1 MVSRILKGLLGKM
14 KKIKEIK
21 ISGISLPLYAFFII
35 VIVSGLALGKLP
47 LNMVGITLLL
57 VALGHLLYYIGE
69 KLPIMNS
76 YLGGGSVFTLL
87 GATLL
92 SSFHLI
98 PSHVIVAVGKFMGGQ
113 FGFLDFY
120 IAALICGAILGMNRN
135 LLIKAST
142 KFIPVALISMI
153 VGFFAVGGMGMLLG
167 KGFSYSV
174 MYISMPMMSGGMGA
188 GITPL
193 SQIYADGLVHGNQAA
208 IFSQLAPAVT
218 FGNIVAIIGALS
230 ISKIFDKTKYNGHGT
245 LISATKE
252 ELEKPKIKL
261 DAQKIG
267 VGMLFAFSLLMV
279 GVLLNYFFPKIH
291 EYAFMI
297 IIVFI
302 LKATNTVPKS
312 LEESVVMF
320 NQVIMTNLTHAV
332 LAGIGLA
339 LIDLT
344 TLASAFT
351 WQFVVL
357 CLTSVIAMGIS
368 SWFLGMFLGLYPVET
383 AIGAGMIN
391 NSMGGTG
398 NIAVLSASDRM
409 EMIAFAQMANR
420 LCGAIVLIMGGIL
433 IRFFYH

>member
-1 MVSRILKGLLGKM
+1 MNKLKTM
-14 KKIKEIK
+14 T
-21 ISGISLPLYAFFII
+21 ISGISLPLYLFFMV
-35 VIVSGLALGKLP
+35 VIFSAIALDKLP
-47 LNMVGITLLL
+47 LNMVGITILL
-57 VALGHLLYYIGE
+57 VALGHLLYFIGE

-92 SSFHLI
+92 VSFHLV
-98 PSHVIVAVGKFMGGQ
+98 PTKVIDAVSDFMGGG

-120 IAALICGAILGMNRN
+120 IAALICGSILGMNRN
-135 LLIKAST
+135 LLVKAST
-142 KFIPVALISMI
+142 KFIPVALITMV
-153 VGFFAVGGMGMLLG
+153 VGFFSVGLVGMLLG
-167 KGFSYSV
+167 NGFADSV
-174 MYISMPMMSGGMGA
+174 MYVSLPMMSGGMGA

-193 SQIYADGLVHGNQAA
+193 SQIYADGLANGNQAA

-218 FGNIVAIIGALS
+218 FGNILAIIGALF
-230 ISKIFDKTKYNGHGT
+230 IAKAFAKTKYNGHGT
-245 LISATKE
+245 LINATKE
-252 ELEKPKIKL
+252 ELEKPKITL
-261 DAQKIG
+261 DAQQIG
-267 VGMLFAFSLLMV
+267 VGMLFSFSLLVV
-279 GVLLNYFFPKIH
+279 GAILSDFFPKIH

-297 IIVFI
+297 VIVFI
-302 LKATNTVPKS
+302 LKALNIVPKK
-312 LEESVVMF
+312 LEDSVVMF
-320 NQVIMTNLTHAV
+320 NNVVMTNLTHAV

-339 LIDLT
+339 LIDLS

-357 CLTSVIAMGIS
+357 CLTSVVSMGAA
-368 SWFLGMFLGLYPVET
+368 SWFFGMVLGMYPVET

-420 LCGAIVLIMGGIL
+420 LCGAIVLILGGIL
-433 IRFFYH
+433 IRFFYS

>member
-1 MVSRILKGLLGKM
+1 MV
-14 KKIKEIK
+14 
-21 ISGISLPLYAFFII
+21 
-35 VIVSGLALGKLP
+35 VIFSAIALDKLP
-47 LNMVGITLLL
+47 LNMVGITILL
-57 VALGHLLYYIGE
+57 VALGHLLYFIGE

-92 SSFHLI
+92 ASFHLV
-98 PSHVIVAVGKFMGGQ
+98 PTKVIDAVSDFMGGG

-120 IAALICGAILGMNRN
+120 IAALICGSILGMNRN
-135 LLIKAST
+135 LLVKAST
-142 KFIPVALISMI
+142 KFIPVALITMV
-153 VGFFAVGGMGMLLG
+153 VGFFSVGLVGMLLG
-167 KGFSYSV
+167 NGFADSV
-174 MYISMPMMSGGMGA
+174 MYVSLPMMSGGMGA

-193 SQIYADGLVHGNQAA
+193 SQIYADGLANGNQAA

-218 FGNIVAIIGALS
+218 FGNILAIIGALF
-230 ISKIFDKTKYNGHGT
+230 IAKAFAKTKYNGHGT
-245 LISATKE
+245 LINATKE
-252 ELEKPKIKL
+252 ELEKPKITL
-261 DAQKIG
+261 DAQQIG
-267 VGMLFAFSLLMV
+267 VGMLFSFSLLVV
-279 GVLLNYFFPKIH
+279 GAILSDFFPKIH

-297 IIVFI
+297 VIVFI
-302 LKATNTVPKS
+302 LKALNIVPKK
-312 LEESVVMF
+312 LEDSVVMF
-320 NQVIMTNLTHAV
+320 NNVVMTNLTHAV

-339 LIDLT
+339 LIDLS

-357 CLTSVIAMGIS
+357 CLTSVVSMGAA
-368 SWFLGMFLGLYPVET
+368 SWFFGMVLGMYPVET

-420 LCGAIVLIMGGIL
+420 LCGAIVLILGGIL
-433 IRFFYH
+433 IRFFYS

>member
-1 MVSRILKGLLGKM
+1 MNKLKTM
-14 KKIKEIK
+14 T
-21 ISGISLPLYAFFII
+21 ISGISLPLYLFFMV
-35 VIVSGLALGKLP
+35 VIFSAIALDKLP
-47 LNMVGITLLL
+47 LNMVGITILL
-57 VALGHLLYYIGE
+57 VALGHLLYFIGE

-92 SSFHLI
+92 ASFHLV
-98 PSHVIVAVGKFMGGQ
+98 PTKVIDAVSDFMGGG

-120 IAALICGAILGMNRN
+120 IAALICGSILGMNRN
-135 LLIKAST
+135 LLVKAST
-142 KFIPVALISMI
+142 KFIPVALITMV
-153 VGFFAVGGMGMLLG
+153 VGFFSVGLVGMLLG
-167 KGFSYSV
+167 NGFADSV
-174 MYISMPMMSGGMGA
+174 MYVSLPMMSGGMGA

-193 SQIYADGLVHGNQAA
+193 SQIYADGLANGNQAA

-218 FGNIVAIIGALS
+218 FGNILAIIGALF
-230 ISKIFDKTKYNGHGT
+230 IAKAFAKTKYNGHGT
-245 LISATKE
+245 LINATKE
-252 ELEKPKIKL
+252 ELEKPKITL
-261 DAQKIG
+261 DAQQIG
-267 VGMLFAFSLLMV
+267 VGMLFSFSLLVV
-279 GVLLNYFFPKIH
+279 GAILSDFFPKIH

-297 IIVFI
+297 VIVFI
-302 LKATNTVPKS
+302 LKALNIVPKK
-312 LEESVVMF
+312 LEDSVVMF
-320 NQVIMTNLTHAV
+320 NNVVMTNLTHAV

-339 LIDLT
+339 LIDLS

-357 CLTSVIAMGIS
+357 CLTSVVSMGAA
-368 SWFLGMFLGLYPVET
+368 SWFFGMVLGMYPVET

-420 LCGAIVLIMGGIL
+420 LCGAIVLILGGIL
-433 IRFFYH
+433 IRFFYS

>member
-1 MVSRILKGLLGKM
+1 MNKLKTM
-14 KKIKEIK
+14 T
-21 ISGISLPLYAFFII
+21 ISGISLPLYLFFMV
-35 VIVSGLALGKLP
+35 VIFSAIALDKLP
-47 LNMVGITLLL
+47 LNMVGITILL
-57 VALGHLLYYIGE
+57 VALGHLLYFIGE

-92 SSFHLI
+92 ASFHLV
-98 PSHVIVAVGKFMGGQ
+98 PTKVIDAVSDFMGGG

-120 IAALICGAILGMNRN
+120 IAALICGSILGMNRN
-135 LLIKAST
+135 LLVKAST
-142 KFIPVALISMI
+142 KFIPVALITMV
-153 VGFFAVGGMGMLLG
+153 VGFFSVGLVGMLLG
-167 KGFSYSV
+167 NGFADSV
-174 MYISMPMMSGGMGA
+174 MYVSLPMMSGGMGA

-193 SQIYADGLVHGNQAA
+193 SQIYADGLANGNQAA

-218 FGNIVAIIGALS
+218 FGNILAIIGALF
-230 ISKIFDKTKYNGHGT
+230 IAKAFAKTKYNGHGT
-245 LISATKE
+245 LINATKE
-252 ELEKPKIKL
+252 ELEKPKITL
-261 DAQKIG
+261 DAQQIG
-267 VGMLFAFSLLMV
+267 VGMLFSFSLLVV
-279 GVLLNYFFPKIH
+279 GAILSDFFPKIH

-297 IIVFI
+297 VIVFI
-302 LKATNTVPKS
+302 LKALNIVPKK
-312 LEESVVMF
+312 LEDSVVMF
-320 NQVIMTNLTHAV
+320 NNVVMTNLTHAV

-339 LIDLT
+339 LIDLS

-357 CLTSVIAMGIS
+357 CLTSVVSMGAA
-368 SWFLGMFLGLYPVET
+368 SWFFGLVLGMYPVET

-420 LCGAIVLIMGGIL
+420 LCGAIVLILGGIL
-433 IRFFYH
+433 IRFFYS

>member
-1 MVSRILKGLLGKM
+1 MNKLKTM
-14 KKIKEIK
+14 T
-21 ISGISLPLYAFFII
+21 ISGISLPLYLFFMV
-35 VIVSGLALGKLP
+35 VIFSAIALDKLP
-47 LNMVGITLLL
+47 LNMVGITILL
-57 VALGHLLYYIGE
+57 VALGHLLYFIGE

-92 SSFHLI
+92 ASFHLV
-98 PSHVIVAVGKFMGGQ
+98 PTKVIDAVSDFMGGG

-120 IAALICGAILGMNRN
+120 IAALICGSILGMNRN
-135 LLIKAST
+135 LLVKAST
-142 KFIPVALISMI
+142 KFIPVALITMV
-153 VGFFAVGGMGMLLG
+153 VGFFSVGLVGMLLG
-167 KGFSYSV
+167 NGFADSV
-174 MYISMPMMSGGMGA
+174 MYVSLPMMSGGMGA

-193 SQIYADGLVHGNQAA
+193 SQIYADGLANGNQAA

-218 FGNIVAIIGALS
+218 FGNILAIIGALF
-230 ISKIFDKTKYNGHGT
+230 IAKAFAKTKYNGHGT
-245 LISATKE
+245 LINATKE
-252 ELEKPKIKL
+252 ELEKPKITL
-261 DAQKIG
+261 DAQQIG
-267 VGMLFAFSLLMV
+267 VGMLFSFSLLVV
-279 GVLLNYFFPKIH
+279 GAILSDFFPKIH

-297 IIVFI
+297 VIVFI
-302 LKATNTVPKS
+302 LKALNIVPKK
-312 LEESVVMF
+312 LEDSVVM
-320 NQVIMTNLTHAV
+320 

-339 LIDLT
+339 LIDLS

-357 CLTSVIAMGIS
+357 CLTSVVSMGAA
-368 SWFLGMFLGLYPVET
+368 SWFFGMVLGMYPVET

-420 LCGAIVLIMGGIL
+420 LCGAIVLILGGIL
-433 IRFFYH
+433 IRFFYS

>member
-1 MVSRILKGLLGKM
+1 MNKLKTM
-14 KKIKEIK
+14 T
-21 ISGISLPLYAFFII
+21 ISGISLPLYLFFMV
-35 VIVSGLALGKLP
+35 VIFSAIALDKLP
-47 LNMVGITLLL
+47 LNMVGITILL
-57 VALGHLLYYIGE
+57 VALGHLLYFIGE

-92 SSFHLI
+92 ASFHLV
-98 PSHVIVAVGKFMGGQ
+98 PTKVIDAVSDFMGGG

-120 IAALICGAILGMNRN
+120 IAALICGSILGMNRN
-135 LLIKAST
+135 LLVKAST
-142 KFIPVALISMI
+142 KFIPVALITMV
-153 VGFFAVGGMGMLLG
+153 VGFFSVGLVGMLLG
-167 KGFSYSV
+167 NGFADSV
-174 MYISMPMMSGGMGA
+174 MYVSLPMMSGGMGA

-193 SQIYADGLVHGNQAA
+193 SQIYADGLANGNQAA

-218 FGNIVAIIGALS
+218 FGNILAIIGALF
-230 ISKIFDKTKYNGHGT
+230 IAKAFAKTKYNGHGT
-245 LISATKE
+245 LINATKE
-252 ELEKPKIKL
+252 ELEKPKITL
-261 DAQKIG
+261 DAQQIG
-267 VGMLFAFSLLMV
+267 VGMLFSFSLLVV
-279 GVLLNYFFPKIH
+279 GAILSDFFPKIH

-297 IIVFI
+297 VIVFI
-302 LKATNTVPKS
+302 LKALNIVPKK
-312 LEESVVMF
+312 LEDSVVMF
-320 NQVIMTNLTHAV
+320 NNVVMTNLTHAV

-339 LIDLT
+339 LIDLS

-357 CLTSVIAMGIS
+357 CLTSVVSMGAA
-368 SWFLGMFLGLYPVET
+368 SWFFGMVLGMYPIET

-420 LCGAIVLIMGGIL
+420 LCGAIVLILGGIL
-433 IRFFYH
+433 IRFFYS

>member
-1 MVSRILKGLLGKM
+1 MNKLKTM
-14 KKIKEIK
+14 T
-21 ISGISLPLYAFFII
+21 ISGISLPLYLFFMVVIFSAIAFD
-35 VIVSGLALGKLP
+35 KLP
-47 LNMVGITLLL
+47 LNMVGITILL
-57 VALGHLLYYIGE
+57 VALGHLLYFIGE

-92 SSFHLI
+92 ASFHLV
-98 PSHVIVAVGKFMGGQ
+98 PTKVIDAVSDFMGGG

-120 IAALICGAILGMNRN
+120 IAALICGSILGMNRN
-135 LLIKAST
+135 LLVKAST
-142 KFIPVALISMI
+142 KFIPVALITMV
-153 VGFFAVGGMGMLLG
+153 VGFFSVGLVGMLLG
-167 KGFSYSV
+167 NGFADSV
-174 MYISMPMMSGGMGA
+174 MYVSLPMMSGGMGA

-193 SQIYADGLVHGNQAA
+193 SQIYADGLANGNQAA

-218 FGNIVAIIGALS
+218 FGNILAIIGALF
-230 ISKIFDKTKYNGHGT
+230 IAKAFAKTKYNGHGT
-245 LISATKE
+245 LINATKE
-252 ELEKPKIKL
+252 ELEKPKITL
-261 DAQKIG
+261 DAQQIG
-267 VGMLFAFSLLMV
+267 VGMLFSFSLLVV
-279 GVLLNYFFPKIH
+279 GAILSDFFPKIH

-297 IIVFI
+297 VIVFI
-302 LKATNTVPKS
+302 LKALNIVPKK
-312 LEESVVMF
+312 LEDSVVMF
-320 NQVIMTNLTHAV
+320 NNVVMTNLTHAV

-339 LIDLT
+339 LIDLS

-357 CLTSVIAMGIS
+357 CLTSVVSMGAA
-368 SWFLGMFLGLYPVET
+368 SWFFGMVLGMYPVET

-420 LCGAIVLIMGGIL
+420 LCGAIVLILGGIL
-433 IRFFYH
+433 IRFFYS

>member
-1 MVSRILKGLLGKM
+1 MNKLKTM
-14 KKIKEIK
+14 T
-21 ISGISLPLYAFFII
+21 ISGISLPLYLFFMV
-35 VIVSGLALGKLP
+35 VIFSAIALDKLP
-47 LNMVGITLLL
+47 LNMVGITILL
-57 VALGHLLYYIGE
+57 VALGHLLYFIGE

-92 SSFHLI
+92 ASFHLV
-98 PSHVIVAVGKFMGGQ
+98 PTKVIDAVSDFMGGG

-120 IAALICGAILGMNRN
+120 IAALICGSILGMNRN
-135 LLIKAST
+135 LLVKAST
-142 KFIPVALISMI
+142 KLIPVALITMV
-153 VGFFAVGGMGMLLG
+153 VGFFSVGLVGMLLG
-167 KGFSYSV
+167 NGFADSV
-174 MYISMPMMSGGMGA
+174 MYVSLPMMSGGMGA

-193 SQIYADGLVHGNQAA
+193 SQIYADGLANGNQAA

-218 FGNIVAIIGALS
+218 FGNILAIIGALF
-230 ISKIFDKTKYNGHGT
+230 IAKAFAKTKYNGHGT
-245 LISATKE
+245 LINATKE
-252 ELEKPKIKL
+252 ELEKPKITL
-261 DAQKIG
+261 DAQQIG
-267 VGMLFAFSLLMV
+267 VGMLFSFSLLVV
-279 GVLLNYFFPKIH
+279 GAILSDFFPKIH

-297 IIVFI
+297 VIVFI
-302 LKATNTVPKS
+302 LKALNIVPKK
-312 LEESVVMF
+312 LEDSVVMF
-320 NQVIMTNLTHAV
+320 NNVVMTNLTHAV

-339 LIDLT
+339 LIDLS

-357 CLTSVIAMGIS
+357 CLTSVVSMGAA
-368 SWFLGMFLGLYPVET
+368 SWFFGMVLGMYPVET

-420 LCGAIVLIMGGIL
+420 LCGAIVLILGGIL
-433 IRFFYH
+433 IRFFYS

>member
-1 MVSRILKGLLGKM
+1 MNKLKTM
-14 KKIKEIK
+14 M
-21 ISGISLPLYAFFII
+21 ISGISLPLYLFFMV
-35 VIVSGLALGKLP
+35 VIFSAIALDKLP
-47 LNMVGITLLL
+47 LNMVGITILL
-57 VALGHLLYYIGE
+57 VALGHLLYFIGE

-92 SSFHLI
+92 ASFHLV
-98 PSHVIVAVGKFMGGQ
+98 PTKVIDAVSDFMGGG

-120 IAALICGAILGMNRN
+120 IAALICGSILGMNRN
-135 LLIKAST
+135 LLVKAST
-142 KFIPVALISMI
+142 KFIPVALITMVI
-153 VGFFAVGGMGMLLG
+153 GFFSVGLVGMLLG
-167 KGFSYSV
+167 NGFADSV
-174 MYISMPMMSGGMGA
+174 MYVSLPMMSGGMGA

-193 SQIYADGLVHGNQAA
+193 SQIYADGLANGNQAA

-218 FGNIVAIIGALS
+218 FGNILAIIGALF
-230 ISKIFDKTKYNGHGT
+230 IAKAFAKTKYNGHGT
-245 LISATKE
+245 LINATKE
-252 ELEKPKIKL
+252 ELEKPKITL
-261 DAQKIG
+261 DAQQIG
-267 VGMLFAFSLLMV
+267 VGMLFSFSLLVV
-279 GVLLNYFFPKIH
+279 GAILSDFFPKIH

-297 IIVFI
+297 VIVFI
-302 LKATNTVPKS
+302 LKALNIVPKK
-312 LEESVVMF
+312 LEDSVVMF
-320 NQVIMTNLTHAV
+320 NNVVMTNLTHAV

-339 LIDLT
+339 LIDLS

-357 CLTSVIAMGIS
+357 CLTSVVSMGAA
-368 SWFLGMFLGLYPVET
+368 SWFFGMVLGMYPVET

-420 LCGAIVLIMGGIL
+420 LCGAIVLILGGIL
-433 IRFFYH
+433 IHFFYS

>member
-1 MVSRILKGLLGKM
+1 MNKLKTM
-14 KKIKEIK
+14 M
-21 ISGISLPLYAFFII
+21 ISGISLPLYLFFMV
-35 VIVSGLALGKLP
+35 VIFSAIALDKLP
-47 LNMVGITLLL
+47 LNMVGITILL
-57 VALGHLLYYIGE
+57 VALGHLLYFIGE

-92 SSFHLI
+92 ASFHLV
-98 PSHVIVAVGKFMGGQ
+98 PTKVIDAVSDFMGGG

-120 IAALICGAILGMNRN
+120 IAALICGSILGMNRN
-135 LLIKAST
+135 LLVKAST
-142 KFIPVALISMI
+142 KFIPVALITMVI
-153 VGFFAVGGMGMLLG
+153 GFFSVGLVGMLLG
-167 KGFSYSV
+167 NGFADSV
-174 MYISMPMMSGGMGA
+174 MYVSLPMMSGGMGA

-193 SQIYADGLVHGNQAA
+193 SQIYADGLANGNQAA

-218 FGNIVAIIGALS
+218 FGNILAIIGALF
-230 ISKIFDKTKYNGHGT
+230 IAKAFAKTKYNGHGT
-245 LISATKE
+245 LINATKE
-252 ELEKPKIKL
+252 ELEKPKITL
-261 DAQKIG
+261 DAQQIG
-267 VGMLFAFSLLMV
+267 VGMLFSFSLLVV
-279 GVLLNYFFPKIH
+279 GAILSDFFPKIH

-297 IIVFI
+297 VIVFI
-302 LKATNTVPKS
+302 LKALNIVPKK
-312 LEESVVMF
+312 LEDSVVMF
-320 NQVIMTNLTHAV
+320 NNVVMTNLTHAV

-339 LIDLT
+339 LIDLS

-357 CLTSVIAMGIS
+357 CLTSVVSMGAA
-368 SWFLGMFLGLYPVET
+368 SWFFGMVLGMYPVET

-420 LCGAIVLIMGGIL
+420 LCGAIVLILGGIL
-433 IRFFYH
+433 IRFFYS

>member
-1 MVSRILKGLLGKM
+1 MNKLKTM
-14 KKIKEIK
+14 T
-21 ISGISLPLYAFFII
+21 ISGISLPLYLFFMV
-35 VIVSGLALGKLP
+35 VIFSAIALDKLP
-47 LNMVGITLLL
+47 LNMVGITILL
-57 VALGHLLYYIGE
+57 VALGHLLYFIGE

-92 SSFHLI
+92 ASFHLV
-98 PSHVIVAVGKFMGGQ
+98 PTKVIDAVSDFMGGG

-120 IAALICGAILGMNRN
+120 IAALICGSILGMNRN
-135 LLIKAST
+135 LLVKAST
-142 KFIPVALISMI
+142 KFIPVALITMV
-153 VGFFAVGGMGMLLG
+153 VGFFSVGLVGMLLG
-167 KGFSYSV
+167 NGFADSV
-174 MYISMPMMSGGMGA
+174 MYVSLPMMSGGMGA

-193 SQIYADGLVHGNQAA
+193 SQIYADGLANGNQAA

-218 FGNIVAIIGALS
+218 FGNILAIIGALF
-230 ISKIFDKTKYNGHGT
+230 IAKAFAKTKYNGHGT
-245 LISATKE
+245 LINATKE
-252 ELEKPKIKL
+252 ELEKPKITL
-261 DAQKIG
+261 DVQQIG
-267 VGMLFAFSLLMV
+267 VGMLFSFSLLVV
-279 GVLLNYFFPKIH
+279 GAILSDFFPKIH

-297 IIVFI
+297 VIVFI
-302 LKATNTVPKS
+302 LKALNIVPKK
-312 LEESVVMF
+312 LEDSVVMF
-320 NQVIMTNLTHAV
+320 NNVVMTNLTHAV

-339 LIDLT
+339 LIDLS

-357 CLTSVIAMGIS
+357 CLTSVVSMGAA
-368 SWFLGMFLGLYPVET
+368 SWFFGMVLGMYPVET

-420 LCGAIVLIMGGIL
+420 LCGAIVLILGGIL
-433 IRFFYH
+433 IRFFYS

>member
-1 MVSRILKGLLGKM
+1 MNKLKTM
-14 KKIKEIK
+14 T
-21 ISGISLPLYAFFII
+21 ISGISLPLYLFFMV
-35 VIVSGLALGKLP
+35 VIFSAIALDKLP
-47 LNMVGITLLL
+47 LNMVGITILL
-57 VALGHLLYYIGE
+57 VALGHLLYFIGE

-92 SSFHLI
+92 ASFHLV
-98 PSHVIVAVGKFMGGQ
+98 PTKVIDAVSDFMGGG

-120 IAALICGAILGMNRN
+120 IAALICGSILGMNRN
-135 LLIKAST
+135 LLVKAST
-142 KFIPVALISMI
+142 KFIPVALITMV
-153 VGFFAVGGMGMLLG
+153 VGFFSVGLVGMLLDN
-167 KGFSYSV
+167 GFADSV
-174 MYISMPMMSGGMGA
+174 MYVSLPMMSGGMGA

-193 SQIYADGLVHGNQAA
+193 SQIYADGLANGNQAA

-218 FGNIVAIIGALS
+218 FGNILAIIGALF
-230 ISKIFDKTKYNGHGT
+230 IAKAFAKTKYNGHGT
-245 LISATKE
+245 LINATKE
-252 ELEKPKIKL
+252 ELEKPKITL
-261 DAQKIG
+261 DAQQIG
-267 VGMLFAFSLLMV
+267 VGMLFSFSLLVV
-279 GVLLNYFFPKIH
+279 GAILSDFFPKIH

-297 IIVFI
+297 VIVFI
-302 LKATNTVPKS
+302 LKALNIVPKK
-312 LEESVVMF
+312 LEDSVVMF
-320 NQVIMTNLTHAV
+320 NNVVMTNLTHAV

-339 LIDLT
+339 LIDLS

-357 CLTSVIAMGIS
+357 CLTSVVSMGAA
-368 SWFLGMFLGLYPVET
+368 SWFFGMVLGMYPVET

-420 LCGAIVLIMGGIL
+420 LCGAIVLILGGIL
-433 IRFFYH
+433 IRFFYS

>member
-1 MVSRILKGLLGKM
+1 MNKLKTM
-14 KKIKEIK
+14 T
-21 ISGISLPLYAFFII
+21 ISGISLPLYLFFMV
-35 VIVSGLALGKLP
+35 VIFSAIALDKLP
-47 LNMVGITLLL
+47 LNMVGITILL
-57 VALGHLLYYIGE
+57 VALGHLLYFIGE

-92 SSFHLI
+92 ASFHLV
-98 PSHVIVAVGKFMGGQ
+98 PTKVIDAVSDFMGSG

-120 IAALICGAILGMNRN
+120 IAALICGSILGMNRN
-135 LLIKAST
+135 LLVKAST
-142 KFIPVALISMI
+142 KFIPVALITMV
-153 VGFFAVGGMGMLLG
+153 VGFFSVGLVGMLLG
-167 KGFSYSV
+167 NGFADSV
-174 MYISMPMMSGGMGA
+174 MYVSLPMMSGGMGA

-193 SQIYADGLVHGNQAA
+193 SQIYADGLANGNQAA

-218 FGNIVAIIGALS
+218 FGNILAIIGALF
-230 ISKIFDKTKYNGHGT
+230 IAKAFAKTKYNGHGT
-245 LISATKE
+245 LINATKE
-252 ELEKPKIKL
+252 ELEKPKITL
-261 DAQKIG
+261 DVQQIG
-267 VGMLFAFSLLMV
+267 VGMLFSFSLLVV
-279 GVLLNYFFPKIH
+279 GAILSDFFPKIH

-297 IIVFI
+297 VIVFI
-302 LKATNTVPKS
+302 LKALNIVPKK
-312 LEESVVMF
+312 LEDSVVMF
-320 NQVIMTNLTHAV
+320 NNVVMTNLTHAV

-339 LIDLT
+339 LIDLS

-357 CLTSVIAMGIS
+357 CLTSVVSMGAA
-368 SWFLGMFLGLYPVET
+368 SWFFGMVLGMYPVET

-420 LCGAIVLIMGGIL
+420 LCGAIVLILGGIL
-433 IRFFYH
+433 IRFFYS

>member
-1 MVSRILKGLLGKM
+1 MNKLKTM
-14 KKIKEIK
+14 T
-21 ISGISLPLYAFFII
+21 ISGISLPLYLFFMV
-35 VIVSGLALGKLP
+35 VIFSAIALDKLP
-47 LNMVGITLLL
+47 LNMVGITILL
-57 VALGHLLYYIGE
+57 VALGHLLYFIGE

-92 SSFHLI
+92 ASFHLV
-98 PSHVIVAVGKFMGGQ
+98 PTKVIDAVSDFMGGG

-120 IAALICGAILGMNRN
+120 IAALICGSILGMNRN
-135 LLIKAST
+135 LLVKAST
-142 KFIPVALISMI
+142 KFIPVALITMV
-153 VGFFAVGGMGMLLG
+153 VGFFSVGLVGMLLG
-167 KGFSYSV
+167 NGFADSV
-174 MYISMPMMSGGMGA
+174 MYVSLPMMSGGMGA

-193 SQIYADGLVHGNQAA
+193 SQIYADGLANGNQAA

-218 FGNIVAIIGALS
+218 FGNILAIIGALF
-230 ISKIFDKTKYNGHGT
+230 IAKAFAKTKYNGHGT
-245 LISATKE
+245 LITATKE
-252 ELEKPKIKL
+252 ELEKPKITL
-261 DAQKIG
+261 DAQQIG
-267 VGMLFAFSLLMV
+267 VGMLFSFSLLVV
-279 GVLLNYFFPKIH
+279 GAILSDFFPKIH

-297 IIVFI
+297 VIVFI
-302 LKATNTVPKS
+302 LKALNIVPKK
-312 LEESVVMF
+312 LEDSVVMF
-320 NQVIMTNLTHAV
+320 NNVVMTNLTHAV

-339 LIDLT
+339 LIDLS

-357 CLTSVIAMGIS
+357 CLTSVVSMGAA
-368 SWFLGMFLGLYPVET
+368 SWFFGMVLGMYPVET

-420 LCGAIVLIMGGIL
+420 LCGAIVLILGGIL
-433 IRFFYH
+433 IRFFYS

>member
-1 MVSRILKGLLGKM
+1 MNKLKTM
-14 KKIKEIK
+14 T
-21 ISGISLPLYAFFII
+21 ISGISLPLYLFFMV
-35 VIVSGLALGKLP
+35 VIFSAIALDKLP
-47 LNMVGITLLL
+47 LNMVGITILL
-57 VALGHLLYYIGE
+57 VALGHLLYFIGE

-92 SSFHLI
+92 ASFHLV
-98 PSHVIVAVGKFMGGQ
+98 PSKVIDAVSDFMGGG

-120 IAALICGAILGMNRN
+120 IAALICGSILGMNRN
-135 LLIKAST
+135 LLVKAST
-142 KFIPVALISMI
+142 KFIPVALITMV
-153 VGFFAVGGMGMLLG
+153 VGFFSVGLVGMLLG
-167 KGFSYSV
+167 NGFADSV
-174 MYISMPMMSGGMGA
+174 MYVSLPMMSGGMGA

-193 SQIYADGLVHGNQAA
+193 SQIYADGLANGNQAA

-218 FGNIVAIIGALS
+218 FGNILAIIGALF
-230 ISKIFDKTKYNGHGT
+230 IAKAFAKTKYNGHGT
-245 LISATKE
+245 LINATKE
-252 ELEKPKIKL
+252 ELEKPKITL
-261 DAQKIG
+261 DAQQIG
-267 VGMLFAFSLLMV
+267 VGMLFSFSLLVV
-279 GVLLNYFFPKIH
+279 GAILSDFFPKIH

-297 IIVFI
+297 VIVFI
-302 LKATNTVPKS
+302 LKALNIVPKK
-312 LEESVVMF
+312 LEDSVVMF
-320 NQVIMTNLTHAV
+320 NNVVMTNLTHAV

-339 LIDLT
+339 LIDLS

-357 CLTSVIAMGIS
+357 CLTSVVSMGAA
-368 SWFLGMFLGLYPVET
+368 SWFFGMVLGMYPVET

-420 LCGAIVLIMGGIL
+420 LCGAIVLILGGIL
-433 IRFFYH
+433 IRFFYS

>member
-1 MVSRILKGLLGKM
+1 MNKLKTM
-14 KKIKEIK
+14 T
-21 ISGISLPLYAFFII
+21 ISGISLPLYLFFMV
-35 VIVSGLALGKLP
+35 VIFSAIALDKLP
-47 LNMVGITLLL
+47 LNMVGITILL
-57 VALGHLLYYIGE
+57 VALGHLLYFIGE

-92 SSFHLI
+92 ASFHLV
-98 PSHVIVAVGKFMGGQ
+98 PTKVIDAVSDFMGGG

-120 IAALICGAILGMNRN
+120 IAALICGSILGMNRN
-135 LLIKAST
+135 LLVKAST
-142 KFIPVALISMI
+142 KFIPVALITMV
-153 VGFFAVGGMGMLLG
+153 VGFFSVGLVGMLLG
-167 KGFSYSV
+167 NGFADSV
-174 MYISMPMMSGGMGA
+174 MYVSLPMMSGGMGA

-193 SQIYADGLVHGNQAA
+193 SQIYADGLANGNQAA

-218 FGNIVAIIGALS
+218 FGNILAIIGALF
-230 ISKIFDKTKYNGHGT
+230 IAKAFAKTKYNGHGT
-245 LISATKE
+245 LINATKE
-252 ELEKPKIKL
+252 ELEKPKITL
-261 DAQKIG
+261 DAQQIG
-267 VGMLFAFSLLMV
+267 VGMLFSFSLLVV
-279 GVLLNYFFPKIH
+279 GAILSDFFPKIH

-297 IIVFI
+297 VIVFI
-302 LKATNTVPKS
+302 LKALNIVPKK
-312 LEESVVMF
+312 LEGSVVMF
-320 NQVIMTNLTHAV
+320 NNVVMTNLTHAV

-339 LIDLT
+339 LIDLS

-357 CLTSVIAMGIS
+357 CLTSVVSMGAA
-368 SWFLGMFLGLYPVET
+368 SWFFGMVLGMYPVET

-420 LCGAIVLIMGGIL
+420 LCGAIVLILGGIL
-433 IRFFYH
+433 IRFFYS

>member
-1 MVSRILKGLLGKM
+1 MNKLKTM
-14 KKIKEIK
+14 T
-21 ISGISLPLYAFFII
+21 ISGISLPLYLFFMV
-35 VIVSGLALGKLP
+35 VIFSAIALDKLP
-47 LNMVGITLLL
+47 LNMVGITILL
-57 VALGHLLYYIGE
+57 VALGHLLYFIGE

-92 SSFHLI
+92 ASFHLV
-98 PSHVIVAVGKFMGGQ
+98 PTKVIDAVSDFMGGG

-120 IAALICGAILGMNRN
+120 IAALICCSILGMNRN
-135 LLIKAST
+135 LLVKAST
-142 KFIPVALISMI
+142 KFIPVALITMV
-153 VGFFAVGGMGMLLG
+153 VGFFSVGLVGMLLG
-167 KGFSYSV
+167 NGFADSV
-174 MYISMPMMSGGMGA
+174 MYVSLPMMSGGMGA

-193 SQIYADGLVHGNQAA
+193 SQIYADGLANGNQAA

-218 FGNIVAIIGALS
+218 FGNILAIIGALF
-230 ISKIFDKTKYNGHGT
+230 IAKAFAKTKYNGHGT
-245 LISATKE
+245 LINATKE
-252 ELEKPKIKL
+252 ELEKPKITL
-261 DAQKIG
+261 DAQQIG
-267 VGMLFAFSLLMV
+267 VGMLFSFSLLVV
-279 GVLLNYFFPKIH
+279 GAILSDFFPKIH

-297 IIVFI
+297 VIVFI
-302 LKATNTVPKS
+302 LKALNIVPKK
-312 LEESVVMF
+312 LEDSVVMF
-320 NQVIMTNLTHAV
+320 NNVVMTNLTHAV

-339 LIDLT
+339 LIDLS

-357 CLTSVIAMGIS
+357 CLTSVVSMGAA
-368 SWFLGMFLGLYPVET
+368 SWFFGMVLGMYPVET

-420 LCGAIVLIMGGIL
+420 LCGAIVLILGGIL
-433 IRFFYH
+433 IRFFYS

>member
-1 MVSRILKGLLGKM
+1 MNKLKTM
-14 KKIKEIK
+14 T
-21 ISGISLPLYAFFII
+21 ISGISLPLYLFFMV
-35 VIVSGLALGKLP
+35 VIFSAIALDKLP
-47 LNMVGITLLL
+47 LNMVGITILL
-57 VALGHLLYYIGE
+57 VALGHLLYFIGE

-92 SSFHLI
+92 ASFHLV
-98 PSHVIVAVGKFMGGQ
+98 PTKVIDAVSDFMGGG

-120 IAALICGAILGMNRN
+120 IAALICGSILGMNRN
-135 LLIKAST
+135 LLVKAST
-142 KFIPVALISMI
+142 KFIPVALITMV
-153 VGFFAVGGMGMLLG
+153 VGFFSVGLVGMLLG
-167 KGFSYSV
+167 NGFADSV
-174 MYISMPMMSGGMGA
+174 MYVSLPMMSGGMGA

-193 SQIYADGLVHGNQAA
+193 SQIYADGLANGNQAA

-218 FGNIVAIIGALS
+218 FGNILAIIGALF
-230 ISKIFDKTKYNGHGT
+230 IAKGFAKTKYNGHGT
-245 LISATKE
+245 LINATKE
-252 ELEKPKIKL
+252 ELEKPKITL
-261 DAQKIG
+261 DAQQIG
-267 VGMLFAFSLLMV
+267 VGMLFSFSLLVV
-279 GVLLNYFFPKIH
+279 GAILSDFFPKIH

-297 IIVFI
+297 VIVFI
-302 LKATNTVPKS
+302 LKALNIVPKK
-312 LEESVVMF
+312 LEDSVVMF
-320 NQVIMTNLTHAV
+320 NNVVMTNLTHAV

-339 LIDLT
+339 LIDLS

-357 CLTSVIAMGIS
+357 CLTSVVSMGAA
-368 SWFLGMFLGLYPVET
+368 SWFFGMVLGMYPVET

-420 LCGAIVLIMGGIL
+420 LCGAIVLILGGIL
-433 IRFFYH
+433 IRFFYS

>member
-1 MVSRILKGLLGKM
+1 MNKLKTM
-14 KKIKEIK
+14 T
-21 ISGISLPLYAFFII
+21 ISGISLPLYLFFMV
-35 VIVSGLALGKLP
+35 VIFSAIALDKLP
-47 LNMVGITLLL
+47 LNMVGITILL
-57 VALGHLLYYIGE
+57 VALGHLLYFIGE

-92 SSFHLI
+92 ASFHLV
-98 PSHVIVAVGKFMGGQ
+98 PTKVIDAVSDFMGGG

-120 IAALICGAILGMNRN
+120 IAALICGSILGMNRN
-135 LLIKAST
+135 LLVKAST
-142 KFIPVALISMI
+142 KFIPVALITMV
-153 VGFFAVGGMGMLLG
+153 VGFFSVGLVGMLLG
-167 KGFSYSV
+167 NGFADSV
-174 MYISMPMMSGGMGA
+174 MYVSLPMMSGGMGA

-193 SQIYADGLVHGNQAA
+193 SQIYADGLANGNQAA

-218 FGNIVAIIGALS
+218 FGNILAIIGALF
-230 ISKIFDKTKYNGHGT
+230 IAKAFAKTKYNGHGT
-245 LISATKE
+245 LINATKE
-252 ELEKPKIKL
+252 ELEKPKITL
-261 DAQKIG
+261 DAQQIG
-267 VGMLFAFSLLMV
+267 VGMLFSFSLLVV
-279 GVLLNYFFPKIH
+279 GAILSDFFPKIH

-297 IIVFI
+297 VIVFI
-302 LKATNTVPKS
+302 LKALNIVPKK
-312 LEESVVMF
+312 LEDSVVMF
-320 NQVIMTNLTHAV
+320 NNVVMTNLTHAV

-339 LIDLT
+339 LIDLS

-357 CLTSVIAMGIS
+357 CLTSVVSMGAA
-368 SWFLGMFLGLYPVET
+368 SWFFGMVLGLYPVET

-420 LCGAIVLIMGGIL
+420 LCGAIVLILGGIL
-433 IRFFYH
+433 IRFFYS

>member
-1 MVSRILKGLLGKM
+1 MNKLKTM
-14 KKIKEIK
+14 T
-21 ISGISLPLYAFFII
+21 ISGISLPLYLFFMV
-35 VIVSGLALGKLP
+35 VIFSAISLDKLP
-47 LNMVGITLLL
+47 LNMVGITILL
-57 VALGHLLYYIGE
+57 VALGHLLYFIGE

-92 SSFHLI
+92 ASFHLV
-98 PSHVIVAVGKFMGGQ
+98 PTKVIDAVSDFMGGG

-120 IAALICGAILGMNRN
+120 IAALICGSILGMNRN
-135 LLIKAST
+135 LLVKAST
-142 KFIPVALISMI
+142 KFIPVALITMV
-153 VGFFAVGGMGMLLG
+153 VGFFSVGLVGMLLG
-167 KGFSYSV
+167 NGFADSV
-174 MYISMPMMSGGMGA
+174 MYVSLPMMSGGMGA

-193 SQIYADGLVHGNQAA
+193 SQIYADGLANGNQAA

-218 FGNIVAIIGALS
+218 FGNILAIIGALF
-230 ISKIFDKTKYNGHGT
+230 IAKAFAKTKYNGHGT
-245 LISATKE
+245 LINATKE
-252 ELEKPKIKL
+252 ELEKPKITL
-261 DAQKIG
+261 DAQQIG
-267 VGMLFAFSLLMV
+267 VGMLFSFSLLVV
-279 GVLLNYFFPKIH
+279 GAILSDFFPKIH

-297 IIVFI
+297 VIVFI
-302 LKATNTVPKS
+302 LKALNIVPKK
-312 LEESVVMF
+312 LEDSVVMF
-320 NQVIMTNLTHAV
+320 NNVVMTNLTHAV

-339 LIDLT
+339 LIDLS

-357 CLTSVIAMGIS
+357 CLTSVVSMGAA
-368 SWFLGMFLGLYPVET
+368 SWFFGMVLGMYPVET

-420 LCGAIVLIMGGIL
+420 LCGAIVLILGGIL
-433 IRFFYH
+433 IRFFYS

>member
-1 MVSRILKGLLGKM
+1 MNKLKTM
-14 KKIKEIK
+14 T
-21 ISGISLPLYAFFII
+21 ISGISLPLYLFFMV
-35 VIVSGLALGKLP
+35 VIFSAIALDKLP
-47 LNMVGITLLL
+47 LNMVGITILL
-57 VALGHLLYYIGE
+57 VALGHLLYFIGE

-92 SSFHLI
+92 ASFHLV
-98 PSHVIVAVGKFMGGQ
+98 PTKVIDAVSDFMGGG

-120 IAALICGAILGMNRN
+120 IAALICGSILGMNRN
-135 LLIKAST
+135 LLVKAST
-142 KFIPVALISMI
+142 KFIPVALITMV
-153 VGFFAVGGMGMLLG
+153 VGFFSVGLVGMLLG
-167 KGFSYSV
+167 SGFADSV
-174 MYISMPMMSGGMGA
+174 MYVSLPMMSGGMGA

-193 SQIYADGLVHGNQAA
+193 SQIYADGLANGNQAA

-218 FGNIVAIIGALS
+218 FGNILAIIGALF
-230 ISKIFDKTKYNGHGT
+230 IAKAFAKTKYNGHGT
-245 LISATKE
+245 LINATKE
-252 ELEKPKIKL
+252 ELEKPKITL
-261 DAQKIG
+261 DAQQIG
-267 VGMLFAFSLLMV
+267 VGMLFSFSLLVV
-279 GVLLNYFFPKIH
+279 GAILSDFFPKIH

-297 IIVFI
+297 VIVFI
-302 LKATNTVPKS
+302 LKALNIVPKK
-312 LEESVVMF
+312 LEDSVVMF
-320 NQVIMTNLTHAV
+320 NNVVMTNLTHAV

-339 LIDLT
+339 LIDLS

-357 CLTSVIAMGIS
+357 CLTSVVSMGAA
-368 SWFLGMFLGLYPVET
+368 SWFFGMVLGMYPVET

-420 LCGAIVLIMGGIL
+420 LCGAIVLILGGIL
-433 IRFFYH
+433 IRFFYS

>member
-1 MVSRILKGLLGKM
+1 MNKLKTM
-14 KKIKEIK
+14 T
-21 ISGISLPLYAFFII
+21 ISGISLPLYLFFMV
-35 VIVSGLALGKLP
+35 VIFSAIALDKLP
-47 LNMVGITLLL
+47 LNMVGITILL
-57 VALGHLLYYIGE
+57 VALGHLLYFIGE

-92 SSFHLI
+92 ASFHLV
-98 PSHVIVAVGKFMGGQ
+98 PTKVIDAVSDFMGGG

-120 IAALICGAILGMNRN
+120 IAALICGSILGMNRN
-135 LLIKAST
+135 LLVKAYT
-142 KFIPVALISMI
+142 KFIPVALITMV
-153 VGFFAVGGMGMLLG
+153 VGFFSVGLVGMLLG
-167 KGFSYSV
+167 NGFADSV
-174 MYISMPMMSGGMGA
+174 MYVSLPMMSGGMGA

-193 SQIYADGLVHGNQAA
+193 SQIYADGLANGHQAA

-218 FGNIVAIIGALS
+218 FGNILAIIGALF
-230 ISKIFDKTKYNGHGT
+230 IAKAFAKTKYNGHGT
-245 LISATKE
+245 LINATKE
-252 ELEKPKIKL
+252 ELEKPKITL
-261 DAQKIG
+261 DAQQIG
-267 VGMLFAFSLLMV
+267 VGMLFSFSLLVV
-279 GVLLNYFFPKIH
+279 GAILSDFFPKIH

-297 IIVFI
+297 VIVFI
-302 LKATNTVPKS
+302 LKALNIVPKK
-312 LEESVVMF
+312 LEDSVVMF
-320 NQVIMTNLTHAV
+320 NNVVMTNLTHAV

-339 LIDLT
+339 LIDLS

-357 CLTSVIAMGIS
+357 CLTSVVSMGAA
-368 SWFLGMFLGLYPVET
+368 SWFFGMVLGMYPVET

-420 LCGAIVLIMGGIL
+420 LCGAIVLILGGIL
-433 IRFFYH
+433 IRFFYS

>member
-1 MVSRILKGLLGKM
+1 MNKLKTM
-14 KKIKEIK
+14 T
-21 ISGISLPLYAFFII
+21 ISGISLPLYLFFMV
-35 VIVSGLALGKLP
+35 VIFSAIALNKLP
-47 LNMVGITLLL
+47 LNMVGISILL
-57 VALGHLLYYIGE
+57 VALGHLLYFIGE

-92 SSFHLI
+92 ASFHLV
-98 PSHVIVAVGKFMGGQ
+98 PTKVIDAVSDFMGGG

-120 IAALICGAILGMNRN
+120 IAALICGSILGMNRN
-135 LLIKAST
+135 LLVKAST
-142 KFIPVALISMI
+142 KFIPVALITMV
-153 VGFFAVGGMGMLLG
+153 VGFFSVGLVGMLLG
-167 KGFSYSV
+167 NGFADSV
-174 MYISMPMMSGGMGA
+174 MYVSLPMMSGGMGA

-193 SQIYADGLVHGNQAA
+193 SQIYADGLANGNQAA

-218 FGNIVAIIGALS
+218 FGNILAIIGALF
-230 ISKIFDKTKYNGHGT
+230 IAKAFAKTKYNGHGT
-245 LISATKE
+245 LINATKE
-252 ELEKPKIKL
+252 ELEKPKITL
-261 DAQKIG
+261 DAQQIG
-267 VGMLFAFSLLMV
+267 VGMLFSFSLLVV
-279 GVLLNYFFPKIH
+279 GAILSDFFPKIH

-297 IIVFI
+297 VIVFI
-302 LKATNTVPKS
+302 LKALNIVPKK
-312 LEESVVMF
+312 LEDSVVMF
-320 NQVIMTNLTHAV
+320 NNVVMTNLTHAV

-339 LIDLT
+339 LIDLS

-357 CLTSVIAMGIS
+357 CLTSVVSMGAA
-368 SWFLGMFLGLYPVET
+368 SWFFGMVLGMYPVET

-420 LCGAIVLIMGGIL
+420 LCGAIVLILGGIL
-433 IRFFYH
+433 IRFFYS

>member
-1 MVSRILKGLLGKM
+1 MNKLKTM
-14 KKIKEIK
+14 T
-21 ISGISLPLYAFFII
+21 ISGISLPLYLFFMV
-35 VIVSGLALGKLP
+35 VIFSAIALDKLP
-47 LNMVGITLLL
+47 LNMVGITILL
-57 VALGHLLYYIGE
+57 VALGHLLYFIGE

-92 SSFHLI
+92 ASFHLV
-98 PSHVIVAVGKFMGGQ
+98 PTKVIDAVSDFMGGG

-120 IAALICGAILGMNRN
+120 IAALICGSILGMNRN
-135 LLIKAST
+135 LLVKAST
-142 KFIPVALISMI
+142 KFIPVALITMV
-153 VGFFAVGGMGMLLG
+153 VGFFSVGLVGMLLG
-167 KGFSYSV
+167 NGFADSV
-174 MYISMPMMSGGMGA
+174 MYVSLPMMSGGMGA

-193 SQIYADGLVHGNQAA
+193 SQIYADGLANVNQAA

-218 FGNIVAIIGALS
+218 FGNILAIIGALF
-230 ISKIFDKTKYNGHGT
+230 IAKAFAKTKYNGHGT
-245 LISATKE
+245 LINATKE
-252 ELEKPKIKL
+252 ELEKPKITL
-261 DAQKIG
+261 NAQQIG
-267 VGMLFAFSLLMV
+267 VGMLFSFSLLVV
-279 GVLLNYFFPKIH
+279 GAILSDFFPKIH

-297 IIVFI
+297 VIVFI
-302 LKATNTVPKS
+302 LKALNIVPKK
-312 LEESVVMF
+312 LEDSVVMF
-320 NQVIMTNLTHAV
+320 NNVVMTNLTHAV

-339 LIDLT
+339 LIDLS

-357 CLTSVIAMGIS
+357 CLTSVVSMGAA
-368 SWFLGMFLGLYPVET
+368 SWFFGMVLGMYPVET

-420 LCGAIVLIMGGIL
+420 LCGAIVLILGGIL
-433 IRFFYH
+433 IRFFYS

>member
-1 MVSRILKGLLGKM
+1 MNKLKTM
-14 KKIKEIK
+14 T
-21 ISGISLPLYAFFII
+21 ISGISLPLYLFFMV
-35 VIVSGLALGKLP
+35 VIFSAIALDKLP
-47 LNMVGITLLL
+47 LNMVGITILL
-57 VALGHLLYYIGE
+57 VALGHLLYFIGE

-92 SSFHLI
+92 ASFHLV
-98 PSHVIVAVGKFMGGQ
+98 PTKVIDAVSDFMGGG

-120 IAALICGAILGMNRN
+120 IAALICGSILGMNRN
-135 LLIKAST
+135 LLVKAST
-142 KFIPVALISMI
+142 KFIPVALITMV
-153 VGFFAVGGMGMLLG
+153 VGFFSVGLVGMLLG
-167 KGFSYSV
+167 NGFADSV
-174 MYISMPMMSGGMGA
+174 MYVSLPMMSGGMGA

-193 SQIYADGLVHGNQAA
+193 SQIYADGLANGNQAA

-218 FGNIVAIIGALS
+218 FGNILAIIGALF
-230 ISKIFDKTKYNGHGT
+230 IAKAFAKTKYNGHGT
-245 LISATKE
+245 LINATKE
-252 ELEKPKIKL
+252 ELEKTKITL
-261 DAQKIG
+261 DAQQIG
-267 VGMLFAFSLLMV
+267 VGMLFSFSLLVV
-279 GVLLNYFFPKIH
+279 GAILSDFFPKIH

-297 IIVFI
+297 VIVFI
-302 LKATNTVPKS
+302 LKALNIVPKK
-312 LEESVVMF
+312 LEDSVVMF
-320 NQVIMTNLTHAV
+320 NNVVMTNLTHAV

-339 LIDLT
+339 LIDLS

-357 CLTSVIAMGIS
+357 CLTSVVSMGAA
-368 SWFLGMFLGLYPVET
+368 SWFFGMVLGMYPVET

-420 LCGAIVLIMGGIL
+420 LCGAIVLILGGIL
-433 IRFFYH
+433 IRFFYS

>member
-1 MVSRILKGLLGKM
+1 MT
-14 KKIKEIK
+14 
-21 ISGISLPLYAFFII
+21 ISGISLPLYLFFMV
-35 VIVSGLALGKLP
+35 VIFSAIALDKLP
-47 LNMVGITLLL
+47 LNMVGITILL
-57 VALGHLLYYIGE
+57 VALGHLLYFIGE

-92 SSFHLI
+92 ASFHLV
-98 PSHVIVAVGKFMGGQ
+98 PTKVIDAVSDFMGGG

-120 IAALICGAILGMNRN
+120 IAALICGSILGMNRN
-135 LLIKAST
+135 LLVKAST
-142 KFIPVALISMI
+142 KFIPVALITMV
-153 VGFFAVGGMGMLLG
+153 VGFFSVGLVGMLLG
-167 KGFSYSV
+167 NGFADSV
-174 MYISMPMMSGGMGA
+174 MYVSLPMMSGGMGA

-193 SQIYADGLVHGNQAA
+193 SQIYADGLANGNQAA

-218 FGNIVAIIGALS
+218 FGNILAIIGALF
-230 ISKIFDKTKYNGHGT
+230 IAKAFAKTKYNGHGT
-245 LISATKE
+245 LINATKE
-252 ELEKPKIKL
+252 ELEKPKITL
-261 DAQKIG
+261 DAQQIG
-267 VGMLFAFSLLMV
+267 VGMLFSFSLLVV
-279 GVLLNYFFPKIH
+279 GAILSDFFPKIH

-297 IIVFI
+297 VIVFI
-302 LKATNTVPKS
+302 LKALNIVPKK
-312 LEESVVMF
+312 LEDSVVMF
-320 NQVIMTNLTHAV
+320 NNVVMTNLTHAV

-339 LIDLT
+339 LIDLS

-357 CLTSVIAMGIS
+357 CLTSVVSMGAA
-368 SWFLGMFLGLYPVET
+368 SWFFGMVLGMYPVET

-420 LCGAIVLIMGGIL
+420 LCGAIVLILGGIL
-433 IRFFYH
+433 IRFFYS

>member
-1 MVSRILKGLLGKM
+1 MNKLKTM
-14 KKIKEIK
+14 T
-21 ISGISLPLYAFFII
+21 ISGISLPLYLFFMV
-35 VIVSGLALGKLP
+35 VIFSAIALDKLP
-47 LNMVGITLLL
+47 LNMVGITILL
-57 VALGHLLYYIGE
+57 VALGHLLYFIGE

-92 SSFHLI
+92 ASFHLV
-98 PSHVIVAVGKFMGGQ
+98 PTKVIDAVSDFMGGG

-120 IAALICGAILGMNRN
+120 IAALICGSILGMNRN
-135 LLIKAST
+135 LLVKAST
-142 KFIPVALISMI
+142 KFIPVALITMV
-153 VGFFAVGGMGMLLG
+153 VGFFSVGLVGMLLG
-167 KGFSYSV
+167 NGFADSV
-174 MYISMPMMSGGMGA
+174 MYVSLPMMSGGMGA

-193 SQIYADGLVHGNQAA
+193 SQIYADGLANGNQAA

-218 FGNIVAIIGALS
+218 FGNILAIIGALF
-230 ISKIFDKTKYNGHGT
+230 IAKAFAKTKYNGHGT
-245 LISATKE
+245 LINATKE
-252 ELEKPKIKL
+252 ELEKPKITL
-261 DAQKIG
+261 DAQQIG
-267 VGMLFAFSLLMV
+267 VGMLFSFSLLVV
-279 GVLLNYFFPKIH
+279 GAILSDFFPKIH

-297 IIVFI
+297 VIVFI
-302 LKATNTVPKS
+302 LKALNIVPKK
-312 LEESVVMF
+312 LEDSVVMF
-320 NQVIMTNLTHAV
+320 NNVVMTNLTQAV

-339 LIDLT
+339 LIDLS

-357 CLTSVIAMGIS
+357 CLTSVVSMGAA
-368 SWFLGMFLGLYPVET
+368 SWFFGMVLGMYPVET

-420 LCGAIVLIMGGIL
+420 LCGAIVLILGGIL
-433 IRFFYH
+433 IRFFYS

>member
-1 MVSRILKGLLGKM
+1 MNKLKTM
-14 KKIKEIK
+14 T
-21 ISGISLPLYAFFII
+21 ISGISLPLYLFFMV
-35 VIVSGLALGKLP
+35 VIFSAIALDKLP
-47 LNMVGITLLL
+47 LNMVGITILL
-57 VALGHLLYYIGE
+57 VALGHLLYFIGE

-92 SSFHLI
+92 ASFHLV
-98 PSHVIVAVGKFMGGQ
+98 PTKVIDAVSDFMGGG

-120 IAALICGAILGMNRN
+120 IAALICGSILGMNRN
-135 LLIKAST
+135 LLVKAST
-142 KFIPVALISMI
+142 KFIPVALITMV
-153 VGFFAVGGMGMLLG
+153 VGFFSVGLVGMLLG
-167 KGFSYSV
+167 NGFADSV
-174 MYISMPMMSGGMGA
+174 MYVSLPMMSGGMGA

-193 SQIYADGLVHGNQAA
+193 SQIYADGLTNGNQAA

-218 FGNIVAIIGALS
+218 FGNILAIIGALF
-230 ISKIFDKTKYNGHGT
+230 IAKAFAKTKYNGHGT
-245 LISATKE
+245 LINATKE
-252 ELEKPKIKL
+252 ELEKPKITL
-261 DAQKIG
+261 DAQQIG
-267 VGMLFAFSLLMV
+267 VGMLFSFSLLVV
-279 GVLLNYFFPKIH
+279 GAILSDFFPKIH

-297 IIVFI
+297 VIVFI
-302 LKATNTVPKS
+302 LKALNIVPKK
-312 LEESVVMF
+312 LEDSVVMF
-320 NQVIMTNLTHAV
+320 NNVVMTNLTHAV

-339 LIDLT
+339 LIDLS

-357 CLTSVIAMGIS
+357 CLTSVVSMGAA
-368 SWFLGMFLGLYPVET
+368 SWFFGMVLGMYPVET

-420 LCGAIVLIMGGIL
+420 LCGAIVLILGGIL
-433 IRFFYH
+433 IRFFYS

>member
-1 MVSRILKGLLGKM
+1 MNKLKTM
-14 KKIKEIK
+14 T
-21 ISGISLPLYAFFII
+21 ISGISLPLYLFFMV
-35 VIVSGLALGKLP
+35 VIFSAIALDKLP
-47 LNMVGITLLL
+47 LNMVGITILL
-57 VALGHLLYYIGE
+57 VALGHLLYFIGE

-92 SSFHLI
+92 ASFHLV
-98 PSHVIVAVGKFMGGQ
+98 PTKVIEAVSDFMGGG

-120 IAALICGAILGMNRN
+120 IAALICGSILGMNRN
-135 LLIKAST
+135 LLVKAST
-142 KFIPVALISMI
+142 KFIPVALITMV
-153 VGFFAVGGMGMLLG
+153 VGFFSVGLVGMLLG
-167 KGFSYSV
+167 NGFADSV
-174 MYISMPMMSGGMGA
+174 MYVSLPMMSGGMGA

-193 SQIYADGLVHGNQAA
+193 SQIYADGLANGNQAA

-218 FGNIVAIIGALS
+218 FGNILAIIGALF
-230 ISKIFDKTKYNGHGT
+230 IAKAFAKTKYNGHGT
-245 LISATKE
+245 LINATKE
-252 ELEKPKIKL
+252 ELEKPKITL
-261 DAQKIG
+261 DAQQIG
-267 VGMLFAFSLLMV
+267 VGMLFSFSLLVV
-279 GVLLNYFFPKIH
+279 GAILSDFFPKIH

-297 IIVFI
+297 VIVFI
-302 LKATNTVPKS
+302 LKALNIVPKK
-312 LEESVVMF
+312 LEDSVVMF
-320 NQVIMTNLTHAV
+320 NNVVMTNLTHAV

-339 LIDLT
+339 LIDLS

-357 CLTSVIAMGIS
+357 CLTSVVSMGAA
-368 SWFLGMFLGLYPVET
+368 SWFFGMVLGMYPVET

-420 LCGAIVLIMGGIL
+420 LCGAIVLILGGIL
-433 IRFFYH
+433 IRFFYS